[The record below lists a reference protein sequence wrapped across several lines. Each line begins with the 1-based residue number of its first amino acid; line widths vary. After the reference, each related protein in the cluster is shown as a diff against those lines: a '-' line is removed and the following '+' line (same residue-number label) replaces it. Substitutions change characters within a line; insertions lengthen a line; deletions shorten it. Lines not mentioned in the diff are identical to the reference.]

1 MNPAYPSG
9 ERWGQTLLMR
19 SIHSRDSQ
27 LVVLGV
33 GEPHK
38 GQVVSS
44 ESLGRGKGLVD
55 CVVFNVVKVPRV
67 VIAGELCH
75 HRRHAVTNRL
85 EVPGVVGEKLVVLHL
100 IHTAVTKT
108 GPSERKTIF
117 G

>member
-9 ERWGQTLLMR
+9 ERWGQTLL
-19 SIHSRDSQ
+19 IPVHSRDCQ

-33 GEPHK
+33 GEPYK
-38 GQVVSS
+38 GQMVSS

-55 CVVFNVVKVPRV
+55 CVVFNVVKVPSV
-67 VIAGELCH
+67 VIAGELCY

-100 IHTAVTKT
+100 IHTTVTKT
-108 GPSERKTIF
+108 RPSARKTIL